1 MERRTNMARRLW
13 LGMALAGLL
22 ALIPM
27 GHSWAVTYELGQ
39 QGGDSEWTWRHGY
52 SDKNPWDA
60 ETEFVAGAPTYYA
73 SQDSATWKIGFLAGG
88 SYQPYYNT
96 EAGIHNDPS
105 DETPG
110 TFTVVFNS
118 TEASPKFFL
127 DGSKIDG
134 VPNDLHIISNDTTIT
149 YNAKYNYSDR
159 YTIVEGTIIGTGTNS
174 SDGKHFWFKA
184 TLVDVLGNH
193 QNIGYMSSFTL
204 EYPYTASAVP
214 LPGSLLLVASGLLGL
229 ACLRRRHRKQ

>member
-1 MERRTNMARRLW
+1 MARRLW

-39 QGGDSEWTWRHGY
+39 QGGYSEWTWRHGY

-60 ETEFVAGAPTYYA
+60 ETEFVAGAPTYDA
-73 SQDSATWKIGFLAGG
+73 SQDSATWKIGFYVASPSVIYHPYTNSQSGTQNQDG
-88 SYQPYYNT
+88 SYTIVFDTTTANPNFFIKVPNGPEISSRDTLITYNVKYNYT
-96 EAGIHNDPS
+96 NR
-105 DETPG
+105 
-110 TFTVVFNS
+110 FTVVN
-118 TEASPKFFL
+118 
-127 DGSKIDG
+127 
-134 VPNDLHIISNDTTIT
+134 
-149 YNAKYNYSDR
+149 
-159 YTIVEGTIIGTGTNS
+159 GTIIGTGTNS
-174 SDGKHFWFKA
+174 SDGTSFRFTA
-184 TLVDVLGNH
+184 TLVEALGDH

-204 EYPYTASAVP
+204 EYPYNASAVP

>member
-1 MERRTNMARRLW
+1 MERRTHMARRLW

-27 GHSWAVTYELGQ
+27 GHSWAVTYQLGQ
-39 QGGDSEWTWRHGY
+39 QGRDSEWTWRHGY

-60 ETEFVAGAPTYYA
+60 GTEFVAGAPTYDA
-73 SQDSATWKIGFLAGG
+73 SQDSATWKIGF
-88 SYQPYYNT
+88 YYNT
-96 EAGIHNDPS
+96 SEGSHTDPS
-105 DETPG
+105 GVTLG

-127 DGSKIDG
+127 DGSKIYG
-134 VPNDLHIISNDTTIT
+134 VPDYLHIISNDTTIT

-159 YTIVEGTIIGTGTNS
+159 YTIVEGTIIGTGHN
-174 SDGKHFWFKA
+174 SDGTPFRFTA
-184 TLVDVLGNH
+184 SLVDIMGNH
-193 QNIGYMSSFTL
+193 QNVGYMSSFTL
-204 EYPYTASAVP
+204 EYPYAVP